1 MMSWKRI
8 KSLEKFGQLI
18 KSFSKMI
25 KNEAKKQKGGSLDM
39 LLGKLG
45 ARLLGNLLTDK
56 GVIRA
61 GEGTNKSR
69 PGFLKPFHPLT
80 NFEQQNYYQ
89 NEFEF
94 NAVYSRSDL
103 CIIHE

>member
-8 KSLEKFGQLI
+8 KSLEKLI
-18 KSFSKMI
+18 KSLSKMV

-39 LLGKLG
+39 LLGKLV
-45 ARLLGNLLTDK
+45 ARLLGNLLTYK

-80 NFEQQNYYQ
+80 KFEQQNYYR

-94 NAVYSRSDL
+94 NAVYSRSDF